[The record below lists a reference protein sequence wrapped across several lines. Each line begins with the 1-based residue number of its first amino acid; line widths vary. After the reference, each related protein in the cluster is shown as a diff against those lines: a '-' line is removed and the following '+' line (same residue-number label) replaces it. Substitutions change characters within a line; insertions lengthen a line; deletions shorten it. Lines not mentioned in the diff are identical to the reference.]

1 MFSKH
6 ITKIIF
12 CSLIIV
18 ISPSNNPIHASYLDA
33 EFVGFSFS
41 EDHFSPQIKTNYEAN
56 NQKEFFNFLGANPH
70 QPQVTKETPEKVRL
84 GLQYTL
90 KYLARNNS
98 NRTVAPYG
106 VKVKNRQLTNTA
118 KALANWQGEF
128 TPIALKNN
136 FHLMELKKRNGV
148 TSQFTGYYTPVIS
161 AKLHRDHE
169 YRYPIYRSPI
179 ATPYRLSREQIS
191 AGALANKGLEIAWT
205 NDPVGLFYVHIQGS
219 GVLKLPN
226 GERKALKFDGSN
238 EKPFRSI
245 AKYMQKK
252 GLLRGNPS
260 RNFIKQWLV
269 KHPHAMQEIFNTNP
283 RFIYFTLNDG
293 DVLTASGVPVIS
305 GHTVA
310 VDTKYIPFGAV
321 ILAEVPLINNIGQAV
336 GSEWRILFSQDRGNA
351 IKGPA
356 RIDIYTGVGES
367 ARKMANNLTGY
378 GKTYL
383 LLNKSQFENNLAS
396 N

>member
-1 MFSKH
+1 MFRKH
-6 ITKIIF
+6 VTKILF
-12 CSLIIV
+12 CSLYV
-18 ISPSNNPIHASYLDA
+18 TLVPTHASYLDA
-33 EFVGFSFS
+33 EFVGFSFN
-41 EDHFSPQIKTNYEAN
+41 EDHFSPQDNSQHATVDQEN
-56 NQKEFFNFLGANPH
+56 FFDFSSVSARVH
-70 QPQVTKETPEKVRL
+70 KPQATQETPAKVRL

-90 KYLARNNS
+90 NYLASTNS

-106 VKVKNRQLTNTA
+106 AKIKNRQLADTA
-118 KALANWQGEF
+118 KALINWRGRF
-128 TPIALKNN
+128 TPNDLKNS
-136 FHLMELKKRNGV
+136 FHLMALNKRN
-148 TSQFTGYYTPVIS
+148 SASSKLTGYYTPVIS

-179 ATPYRLSREQIS
+179 TTPYRLSRSQIS
-191 AGALANKGLEIAWT
+191 SGALENKGLEIAWT

-226 GERKALKFDGSN
+226 GEKISLKFDGSN

-245 AKYMQKK
+245 AKYMQNRR
-252 GLLRGNPS
+252 LLRGNPS
-260 RNFIKQWLV
+260 RDVIQKWLV
-269 KHPHAMQEIFNTNP
+269 RHPNAMQEIFNTNP
-283 RFIYFTLNDG
+283 RYIYFTLDEG

-305 GHTVA
+305 GHTIA
-310 VDTKYIPFGAV
+310 VDTRYIPFGAV
-321 ILAEVPLINNIGQAV
+321 ILAEVPIINNLGQAV
-336 GSEWRILFSQDRGNA
+336 GNEWRILFSQDRGNA

-383 LLNKSQFENNLAS
+383 LLKQAPFNNSLAS